1 MMVSFKGIL
10 KYLIYLFIAA
20 WMFLLGIVV
29 GRGTSPV
36 TFDTQKFQERLEMLA
51 RKQDAENKPV
61 PKKVDLEFYGAL
73 NHPIPVEGSPASKQM
88 KEISPKKEVAI
99 PEPEDG
105 SPVPLLTSLKKKTY
119 KSRPS
124 KTVKPAPS
132 PVSSSVNK
140 TAEKRRQADAQ
151 EGIKTLKSKTVAT
164 KTKPKSD
171 TPKPA
176 SGSYTIQIAAYEN
189 FKDAVSQMAALE
201 KKGFASYR
209 VKATIKGKTW
219 YRVRTGSF
227 STHAQAKKMNERLK
241 KAGIKSPMIIKKEQ
255 R

>member
-51 RKQDAENKPV
+51 KKQDAESKPV

-88 KEISPKKEVAI
+88 KEISPKKEVVI

-124 KTVKPAPS
+124 KTVKVAPS

-164 KTKPKSD
+164 KTKND
-171 TPKPA
+171 VPKPA
-176 SGSYTIQIAAYEN
+176 SGSYTIAAYEN

-241 KAGIKSPMIIKKEQ
+241 KAGIKAPMIIKKGQ

>member
-51 RKQDAENKPV
+51 KRQDAENKPV
-61 PKKVDLEFYGAL
+61 PKKMDLEFYGAL

-99 PEPEDG
+99 PEPAKNDT
-105 SPVPLLTSLKKKTY
+105 SPLPLLTSLKKKTY
-119 KSRPS
+119 KTRPA
-124 KTVKPAPS
+124 KAVKATPP
-132 PVSSSVNK
+132 PLVNK
-140 TAEKRRQADAQ
+140 KADKKEQGGAQA
-151 EGIKTLKSKTVAT
+151 GIETLRSKTVAT
-164 KTKPKSD
+164 KTKPKND

-189 FKDAVSQMAALE
+189 FKDAVSQMAILE

-227 STHAQAKKMNERLK
+227 STRAQAKKMNERLR
-241 KAGIKSPMIIKKEQ
+241 KAGIKAPMIIKKGQ